1 MIRGICICGLNGS
14 GKTTLAASLARSL
27 NFKHMDIEDYY
38 FLPSDI
44 PYSRPRTKEEVIP
57 LVLKDMNENP
67 CFVFSYVKGDMTP
80 EINAKFDLVVYLD
93 VPKNIRM
100 ERIKKRAYDKFGDRV
115 LIGGDMYEQ
124 EEAFFKMA
132 SSREPSAIKS
142 WLDTLP
148 CKVLCLD
155 GTKEI
160 NDILEII
167 LKEIK

>member
-14 GKTTLAASLARSL
+14 GKTTLAASLARRL
-27 NFKHMDIEDYY
+27 NYKHLDIEDYY

-57 LVLKDMNENP
+57 LVLEDIHENP
-67 CFVFSYVKGDMTP
+67 CFVFSSVKGDMTH
-80 EINAKFDLVVYLD
+80 EINAKYDLVVYLD
-93 VPKNIRM
+93 VPKEIRM
-100 ERIKKRAYDKFGDRV
+100 ERIKKRAFDKFGDRV

-132 SSREPSAIKS
+132 SKREPSAIEA
-142 WLDTLP
+142 WLNTIS

-155 GTKEI
+155 GTKDI
-160 NDILEII
+160 NDNVKMILE
-167 LKEIK
+167 EIK

>member
-27 NFKHMDIEDYY
+27 NYKHMDIEDYY

-44 PYSRPRTKEEVIP
+44 PYSHPRTKEEVIP
-57 LVLKDMNENP
+57 LVLEDMRKNP
-67 CFVFSYVKGDMTP
+67 SFVFSYVKGDMTP
-80 EINAKFDLVVYLD
+80 EINEKFDLVVYLD
-93 VPKNIRM
+93 VPKDI
-100 ERIKKRAYDKFGDRV
+100 RIKRIRQRAFDKFGERV
-115 LIGGDMYEQ
+115 LAGGDMYEQ

-132 SSREPSAIKS
+132 AKRKPSSIKS

-148 CKVLCLD
+148 CKVLRLD

-160 NDILEII
+160 KDNVEMILN
-167 LKEIK
+167 EIK

>member
-44 PYSRPRTKEEVIP
+44 PYSHPRTKEEVIP
-57 LVLKDMNENP
+57 LVLKDMNEDP

-132 SSREPSAIKS
+132 SSREPSAIED

-148 CKVLCLD
+148 CNVLRLD

-160 NDILEII
+160 KYNVGII
-167 LKEIK
+167 LDYII